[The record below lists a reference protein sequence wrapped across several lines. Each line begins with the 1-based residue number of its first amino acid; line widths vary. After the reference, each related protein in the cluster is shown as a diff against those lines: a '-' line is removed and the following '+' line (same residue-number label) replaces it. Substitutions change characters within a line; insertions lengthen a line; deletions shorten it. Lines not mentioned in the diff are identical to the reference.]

1 MKLEDFQEM
10 VESSRAGKGKP
21 GSRNSMPTPGG
32 SVTHPPTAIKREL
45 NWVIF
50 SFPKK
55 IQEKNINRTPGV
67 TLSEN
72 LLSQE
77 HSGSYHLCNEQLPGP
92 IFYLHFYLTLVTAQL
107 GGSFLTN
114 DEKEAW
120 G

>member
-67 TLSEN
+67 TAFLSTFFHKSN
-72 LLSQE
+72 QAVTTYLMS
-77 HSGSYHLCNEQLPGP
+77 SYQAPYFTY
-92 IFYLHFYLTLVTAQL
+92 IFI
-107 GGSFLTN
+107 
-114 DEKEAW
+114 
-120 G
+120 